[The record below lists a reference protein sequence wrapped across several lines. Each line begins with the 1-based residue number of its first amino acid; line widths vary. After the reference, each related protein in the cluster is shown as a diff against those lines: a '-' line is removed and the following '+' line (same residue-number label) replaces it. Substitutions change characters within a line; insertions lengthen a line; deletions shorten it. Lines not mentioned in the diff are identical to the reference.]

1 MAWIFKRALI
11 GTLALLLIGCQ
22 SSRPIPDSGRPGPVR
37 WAKAGLSVYRTLGEG
52 SVPEQ
57 WLSEG
62 IDFTA
67 TELNEDQFDAAR
79 EALHSAAASF
89 PPGYFDQ
96 NPTRVYLLASMR
108 IYGIPAGGT
117 AWAGGNTV
125 YVVFSRDEG
134 HLGELKLQRWF
145 YSELG
150 TVIYKQHQHLFPTE
164 AWLAANPAD
173 FEYSGGSVAAVKAGK
188 ASTSWTLRD
197 LREGFLG
204 EYGRSVLDKDVVL
217 YITEALV
224 NEPAFRAVRHGFP
237 RIDAKAE
244 LTEAFLRRVHPGF
257 TEAWFA
263 SIEPMPSAPGN

>member
-1 MAWIFKRALI
+1 MGQFFKIALI
-11 GTLALLLIGCQ
+11 VTLASLPTGCQ

-37 WAKAGLSVYRTLGEG
+37 WAKAGLSVHRTLGEG

-57 WLSEG
+57 WLSEE

-67 TELNEDQFDAAR
+67 TELNEDQFDVAR
-79 EALHSAAASF
+79 EALHHAAASF
-89 PPGYFDQ
+89 PPGSFDQ
-96 NPTRVYLLASMR
+96 NPTRVYLLSSMR

-117 AWAGGNTV
+117 AWVGGNTV
-125 YVVFSRDEG
+125 YVVFPHDKGR
-134 HLGELKLQRWF
+134 LGELELQRWF

-150 TVIYKQHQHLFPTE
+150 TVIFRRHEHLFPTE
-164 AWLAANPAD
+164 AWLAANPPG
-173 FEYSGGSVAAVKAGK
+173 FEYPGDSVAAVKAGK

-217 YITEALV
+217 YITEVLV
-224 NEPAFRAVRHGFP
+224 NERAFRAVRHGFP

-244 LTEAFLRRVHPGF
+244 LAEAFLRQVHPGF

-263 SIEPMPSAPGN
+263 SIEPMPSAPER

>member
-1 MAWIFKRALI
+1 MGWIFKGALI
-11 GTLALLLIGCQ
+11 GTLALWLIGCQ

-37 WAKAGLSVYRTLGEG
+37 WALPGLSVHRTLGEG
-52 SVPEQ
+52 SVPAR

-67 TELNEDQFDAAR
+67 TELSDDGFDRAR
-79 EALHSAAASF
+79 EALHHAAASF
-89 PPGYFDQ
+89 PRGYFDQ
-96 NPTRVYLLASMR
+96 NPTRVYLFASMR
-108 IYGIPAGGT
+108 VYGIPAGGT
-117 AWAGGNTV
+117 AWPGGNTV
-125 YVVFSRDEG
+125 YVAFRREEG
-134 HLGELKLQRWF
+134 RLGELELQRWF

-150 TVIYKQHQHLFPTE
+150 TLIFRTYEHLFPTE
-164 AWLAANPAD
+164 AWLAANPAG
-173 FEYSGGSVAAVKAGK
+173 FEYSGDSVAAVKAGK

-217 YITEALV
+217 YITEVLV

-244 LTEAFLRRVHPGF
+244 LAEAFLRRVHPGF
-257 TEAWFA
+257 TEPWFE
-263 SIEPMPSAPGN
+263 SIEAMPTAPER